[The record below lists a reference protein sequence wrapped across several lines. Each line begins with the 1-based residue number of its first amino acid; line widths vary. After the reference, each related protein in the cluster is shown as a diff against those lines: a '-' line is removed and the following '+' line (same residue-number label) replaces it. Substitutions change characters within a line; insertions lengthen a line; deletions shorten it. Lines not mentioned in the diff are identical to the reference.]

1 MSEIVLPLK
10 PRPRED
16 PAAAGVVQLNLE
28 EVMQLFQKGI
38 EDGDIL
44 VWDKVLGR
52 YLARPAGGVEVLTS
66 LPLTD
71 LYPGREIILTNNP
84 ASPLYLWHLRY
95 NFDSP
100 SLYKWEFMG
109 GSPSMSLVSPWQG
122 TFSTTPTDVA
132 TPGPDFQLPAGVG
145 GDFCLDYGAQHRQAT
160 FGREARM
167 VWSVNGSPGA
177 AATESVISTMNDFMS
192 VSIRRRVNNVAAG
205 ALIRMKYATSNSADE
220 ASFRER
226 WLSVQPYRV
235 G

>member
-1 MSEIVLPLK
+1 MTEIFFPLK
-10 PRPRED
+10 PRPKED
-16 PAAAGVVQLNLE
+16 PAASGVVQANLE
-28 EVMQLFQKGI
+28 YVMQLFQKGI

-44 VWDKVLGR
+44 VWDKILGR
-52 YLARPAGGVEVLTS
+52 YLAKPAGGIDIITA

-71 LYPGREIILTNNP
+71 LYPGREVILTDNP
-84 ASPLYLWHLRY
+84 ASPGYLWHLRY
-95 NFDSP
+95 NPDSL
-100 SLYKWEFMG
+100 STYKWEYMG

-122 TFSTTPTDVA
+122 TFSTTPTNLGTV
-132 TPGPDFQLPAGVG
+132 GPDLQLPTGVG

-167 VWSVNGSPGA
+167 VWSYGAVTGA

-192 VSIRRRVNNVAAG
+192 VAIRRRVNGISAG
-205 ALIRMKYATSNSADE
+205 ALIRMKYSTSNSADE

-226 WLSVQPYRV
+226 WLSVMPYRV